1 MDILIIEPT
10 CITLSTVARA
20 IQVCEDHRQNAT
32 LQWQS
37 DKAFCSSLQSMLE
50 SIIACSP
57 ESGYFENRHELNLLI
72 DVILQPLDCFNRGT
86 MQYMSNLEQSW
97 ESFDSRYVATQL
109 EETLMSSVIPRL
121 DGLKKQIHKYIEGIN
136 TLLLLHIM

>member
-1 MDILIIEPT
+1 
-10 CITLSTVARA
+10 
-20 IQVCEDHRQNAT
+20 
-32 LQWQS
+32 
-37 DKAFCSSLQSMLE
+37 MLE

-57 ESGYFENRHELNLLI
+57 ENGYFENRHELNLLI
-72 DVILQPLDCFNRGT
+72 DVILQPLDCFNRET
-86 MQYMSNLEQSW
+86 MQYMSKLEQSW
-97 ESFDSRYVATQL
+97 ESFDSRYVAAQL